1 MKFVLVRLPTT
12 RVAGG
17 ESFTPGELYVDG
29 LRTCF
34 TCEDED
40 RRLENQ
46 GSKGAKVYGKTAIAR
61 GIYDLEVS
69 FSNRFKRELPA
80 VLGVES
86 FTGIRM
92 HGGNRAEDSLG
103 CILLGQ
109 VRTSTG
115 VAKCAATVDRV
126 ISMIK
131 AAEQRGERVTLE
143 IK

>member
-1 MKFVLVRLPTT
+1 MKFVLIRLPTIK
-12 RVAGG
+12 VPGG

-40 RRLENQ
+40 RRLEKQ
-46 GSKGAKVYGKTAIAR
+46 GVKVYGKTAIAR
-61 GIYDLEVS
+61 GVYDLEVS
-69 FSNRFKRELPA
+69 YSNRFKRELPA

-109 VRTSTG
+109 VRTSAG
-115 VAKCAATVDRV
+115 VAKCAATVERV

-131 AAEQRGERVTLE
+131 AAEQRNERVTLE
-143 IK
+143 VK

>member
-1 MKFVLVRLPTT
+1 MKFLLVRKPTV
-12 RVAGG
+12 RVSGG
-17 ESFTPGELYVDG
+17 EAFTPGELYVDG
-29 LRTCF
+29 LRVGF

-46 GSKGAKVYGKTAIAR
+46 GSKGAKVYGKTAVAR
-61 GIYDLEVS
+61 GSYDLEVS
-69 FSNRFKRELPA
+69 FSSRFQRELPA

-86 FTGIRM
+86 FSGIRI

-109 VRTSTG
+109 VRTATG
-115 VAKCAATVDRV
+115 IAKCASTVQRL

-131 AAEQRGERVTLE
+131 ACEDIGERVTLE
-143 IK
+143 VK